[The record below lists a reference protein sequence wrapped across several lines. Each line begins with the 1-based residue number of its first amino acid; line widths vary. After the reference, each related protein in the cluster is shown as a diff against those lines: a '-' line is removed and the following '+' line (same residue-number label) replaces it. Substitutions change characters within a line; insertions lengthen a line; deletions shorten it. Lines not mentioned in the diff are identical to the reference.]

1 MTQWDA
7 TSLITCAKFQ
17 MDGRLVLDYALDA
30 ARIVVTTEVQQ
41 ETVQAGLA
49 GGYPDAVEI
58 KARGDINGRQRANH
72 LRGCPETNI

>member
-41 ETVQAGLA
+41 ETVQVFHSSIQCIIPGIVPVRL
-49 GGYPDAVEI
+49 
-58 KARGDINGRQRANH
+58 GDTAYSFFLCISS
-72 LRGCPETNI
+72 